1 MKIYVGVTD
10 SNWYYLLKELK
21 CDEVNFWRPSGKTNF
36 KAINPNDMFLF
47 KLRSPY
53 NYIVGGGFF
62 VRYSI
67 LPLFLAW
74 DAFGEKNGATSLE
87 ELNKSIK
94 RYRSNTS
101 IPDYNYNIGCIILN
115 NPFFFDESNWI
126 PIPRDWSPNIVQGK
140 TYDTDT
146 EIGHQLYQQVTE
158 RLHLISGE
166 HGTAT
171 DEEPSDYRIYGK
183 EQIIRPR
190 LGQGAF
196 RIVVTEAYSRKC
208 SITGE
213 RTLPV
218 LDAAHIVPFS
228 QKGPSITQNG
238 ILLRTDIH
246 ALFDK
251 GYLTITDDL
260 KVEVSRRL
268 KEDYG
273 NGKIYYPYHGKSLA
287 NLPLN
292 KSDMP
297 AKEFLQWHNQNI
309 YLG

>member
-1 MKIYVGVTD
+1 MKIFVGVTD
-10 SNWYYLLKELK
+10 SNWYYFLKELN

-36 KAINPNDMFLF
+36 KAINPNEMFLF
-47 KLRSPY
+47 KLRSPH

-74 DAFGEKNGATSLE
+74 DAFGVKNGANSLE
-87 ELNKSIK
+87 ELNESIK
-94 RYRSNTS
+94 KYRRNTNFS
-101 IPDYNYNIGCIILN
+101 DYNFNIGCIILN
-115 NPFFFDESNWI
+115 NPFFFEESDWI
-126 PIPRDWSPNIVQGK
+126 PVPKDWAPNIVQGK
-140 TYDTDT
+140 TYDTNT
-146 EIGHQLYQQVTE
+146 ETGKHLYQQVME
-158 RLHLISGE
+158 RLQKIN
-166 HGTAT
+166 
-171 DEEPSDYRIYGK
+171 DEYKTIASEESSEFNIYGK

-196 RIVVTEAYSRKC
+196 RIAVTEAYNRKC
-208 SITGE
+208 SISGE

-218 LDAAHIVPFS
+218 LDAAHIIPFS

-251 GYLTITDDL
+251 GYITVTDDYR
-260 KVEVSRRL
+260 VEVSKRL

-273 NGKIYYPYHGKSLA
+273 NGKIYYPYHGQKLISL
-287 NLPLN
+287 PSS

-297 AKEFLQWHNQNI
+297 AKEFLQWHNENI

>member
-10 SNWYYLLKELK
+10 SNWYYFLKELK

-36 KAINPNDMFLF
+36 KAIDPNDIFLF

-74 DAFGEKNGATSLE
+74 DAFGPKNGAYSLE

-94 RYRSNTS
+94 RYRSNS
-101 IPDYNYNIGCIILN
+101 NIPDYNYNIGCIILN
-115 NPFFFDESNWI
+115 KPFFFEESDWI
-126 PIPRDWSPNIVQGK
+126 PVPRDWAPNIVQGK

-158 RLHLISGE
+158 RLQMISGE
-166 HGTAT
+166 HRAT
-171 DEEPSDYRIYGK
+171 TGEEPSHFRIYGK

-218 LDAAHIVPFS
+218 LDAAHIMPFS

>member
-10 SNWYYLLKELK
+10 SNWYYFLKELK

-36 KAINPNDMFLF
+36 KAIDPNDIFLF

-74 DAFGEKNGATSLE
+74 DAFGEKNGAYSLE

-94 RYRSNTS
+94 RYRSNAN

-115 NPFFFDESNWI
+115 KPFFFEESDWI
-126 PIPRDWSPNIVQGK
+126 PVPRDWAPNIVQGK

-158 RLHLISGE
+158 RLQMISGK
-166 HGTAT
+166 HRAT
-171 DEEPSDYRIYGK
+171 TGEEPSHFRIYGK

-190 LGQGAF
+190 LGQGTF

-218 LDAAHIVPFS
+218 LDAAHIMPFS

-273 NGKIYYPYHGKSLA
+273 NGKIYYPYHGKPLA